1 MGKKAASKM
10 LLKLAIGVIN
20 ILQAAFSYES
30 VMRCFSVFVLYFW
43 VKGNWEKA
51 ALKMLVKLT

>member
-1 MGKKAASKM
+1 M

-30 VMRCFSVFVLYFW
+30 VIRCFSFFVLYFW
-43 VKGNWEKA
+43 VKGNWKIA